1 MNQLSSHG
9 ITLSVRVPA
18 ELRDQL
24 EHLAEAT
31 GRTKSF
37 LAVEALRSYLEIQ
50 AWQVQAIQMAI
61 EEADSGKAKFA
72 SHEQVTAWL
81 NNWGTDND
89 REVLECK

>member
-1 MNQLSSHG
+1 MNQTSSHS

-18 ELRDQL
+18 ELREQL

-31 GRTKSF
+31 ERTKSF

-50 AWQVQAIQMAI
+50 AWQVNAIRTAI
-61 EEADSGKAKFA
+61 EKADSGKAKFA

-81 NNWGTDND
+81 NSWGTDKD
-89 REVLECK
+89 RKAPKCK